1 MADSSVVFLR
11 LIESVYNAM
20 SNESNS
26 SKKKQ
31 NITITDVARASGLS
45 CATVSRVL
53 SGYEFVRET
62 TRHRVMEAVEQLG
75 YVANLSARRLAG
87 GHSRIIGLLVPNL
100 DNSYVGTIAQ
110 GIDQALSLTN
120 YDPVLYTTHRH
131 PGKET
136 YYVNTIANGLTEGLL
151 LVAPQ
156 VPATYLDMLR
166 ERDFP
171 YVLIDQADDTEN
183 SSVVESTNFQ
193 GAYEAT
199 LYLNEL
205 GHTRIAFITGALAI
219 RSAAERL
226 RGYKTALID
235 CGLPFREAL
244 VVEGNYQQQN
254 GYETTKSLL
263 QNTYPPPTAIFAS
276 NDLSAFGAMD
286 AVRECGFNIPEDIS
300 IIGFD
305 DIPQASL
312 VYPKLTTV
320 RQPLEQM
327 GQVAVKMLL
336 ERIKVRSSLPNR
348 VTLPTQLIIRDSCGP
363 VQTQRGEPRT
373 ALKERGGSLLPID

>member
-1 MADSSVVFLR
+1 
-11 LIESVYNAM
+11 M

-26 SKKKQ
+26 SKKRRSV
-31 NITITDVARASGLS
+31 TITDVARASGLS

-62 TRHRVMEAVEQLG
+62 TRRRVMEAVERLG
-75 YVANLSARRLAG
+75 YVANLPARSLAG
-87 GHSRIIGLLVPNL
+87 GRSRIIGLLVPNL
-100 DNSYVGTIAQ
+100 DNGYVGTITQ
-110 GIDQALSLTN
+110 GIDQALALAN

-156 VPATYLDMLR
+156 VPTTYLDSLR

-171 YVLIDQADDTEN
+171 YVLIDQSDDTEN
-183 SSVVESTNFQ
+183 SSAVEATNFQ

-199 LYLNEL
+199 RYLCQL
-205 GHTRIAFITGALAI
+205 GHTRIAFVTGALAV
-219 RSAAERL
+219 RSAVERL
-226 RGYKTALID
+226 RGYKAALTD
-235 CGLPFREAL
+235 CGIPFCEEL
-244 VVEGNYQQQN
+244 VIEGNYQQQT
-254 GYETTKSLL
+254 GYDITKRLL
-263 QNTYPPPTAIFAS
+263 QNANPPPTAIFAS

-286 AVRECGFNIPEDIS
+286 AARECGFSIPEDIS

-312 VYPKLTTV
+312 VFPKLTTV

-327 GQVAVKMLL
+327 GVMAVKMLL
-336 ERIKVRSSLPNR
+336 ERIEGQSCFPQR
-348 VTLPTQLIIRDSCGP
+348 VTLPTQLIIRDSCRP
-363 VQTQRGEPRT
+363 YQPQSGEHGKS
-373 ALKERGGSLLPID
+373 LEEQGGSLLQTD